1 MRFEGLQVFAS
12 EAQGF
17 ITLDEARAQM
27 HVDDFDDAKVSAC
40 VEAACDWAENVLR
53 QSLRPQTILA
63 TYTTDGADFALL
75 TRSTFLE
82 LVSVEYFD
90 GATHA
95 IDIFRSVSVDAAAP
109 IARAYFREPNTNY
122 IGGIKITYKTKA
134 PAVFP
139 QHVKQAV
146 LIAAAAFYDD
156 RNAPD
161 LTAATNILTLSKTIL
176 P

>member
-1 MRFEGLQVFAS
+1 MQVLAA
-12 EAQGF
+12 ETQGF

-63 TYTTDGADFALL
+63 TYSTDGYDFALL

-82 LVSVEYFD
+82 LVSIEYFD
-90 GATHA
+90 GSTHTVDPA
-95 IDIFRSVSVDAAAP
+95 SVSVDAAAP

-122 IGGIKITYKTKA
+122 VGGIKITYKTKA